1 MTAPPPVLL
10 LGFNRPQKMAQL
22 IAALSVSKPSQVL
35 IGVDGPRVN
44 NAKDA
49 DLVRLT
55 QETAEL
61 ITWPSTV
68 VTRFRNENLG
78 LRAAVVDAVTWAT
91 SEYGK
96 VIVIEDDCIPGPDFV
111 PFSTNMLERFENEP
125 RIGHINGYN
134 LVASE
139 NLSSPG
145 SPIRLTRYPESYAWA
160 TWERAW
166 KNYDND

>member
-1 MTAPPPVLL
+1 
-10 LGFNRPQKMAQL
+10 MAQL